1 MREQKRGKSIQ
12 IPTFRFAGYSV
23 LSKAF
28 NIFLPLFPHLENG
41 VISNRCHLIELLQ
54 GLTE

>member
-1 MREQKRGKSIQ
+1 MREEKRGKSIQ

-28 NIFLPLFPHLENG
+28 NIFLPLFPHREKWGN
-41 VISNRCHLIELLQ
+41 Q
-54 GLTE
+54 